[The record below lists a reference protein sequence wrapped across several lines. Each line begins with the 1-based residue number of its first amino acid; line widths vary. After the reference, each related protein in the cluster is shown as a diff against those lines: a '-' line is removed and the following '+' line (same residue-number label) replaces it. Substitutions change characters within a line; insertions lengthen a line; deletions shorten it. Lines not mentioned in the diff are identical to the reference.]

1 MKKVILDIETDA
13 LNASVIHLAICKE
26 TVPNRYHIFGSPDGY
41 SMETLPKYL
50 MSADKII
57 MHNGISFDLPVIN
70 KLLNTKIPYSKVIDT
85 LLLSYLHN
93 PVIDNGHSLEAWGKR
108 LDFPKLSHDDYST
121 YSPEMETYCKQDVDL
136 TEKLYDHFMEQVS
149 DFSKKSVELEHTV
162 RRVIDIQQDNG
173 FYLDQPKASILLAQ
187 LKDESG
193 IIEDELVK
201 EFEPTIKEL
210 KTKTKVIPFNPH
222 SRQQIGDRL
231 MKRGWEPKLFT
242 EKTGFPVVNEST
254 LDACEIPE
262 AKHLLRYMMLRKRV
276 VQIQSWIDLINPE
289 TNRVHGSVR
298 SIGAVTGRMTHNNPN
313 MAQVPSG
320 ASPYGK
326 ECRECWTVEDP
337 TNYNLVGADA
347 SGLELRCLAHYIQDE
362 NYTKEILEGDIHTAN
377 QKMAGLY
384 TRDQAK
390 TFIYALLYGA
400 GPYRIGSIVGS
411 DATVGQHLITRFL
424 NHMPKLARWRE
435 QVIEEAMGGD
445 RVKAI
450 DGRYLRIRSSH
461 AAVNTLLQGAG
472 AIICKEW
479 LVHIMK
485 MIKVA
490 GLDAK
495 PVANIHDEVQF
506 EVHKDDTQ
514 VFKDITKKAMVETEH
529 SLNVK
534 CPLDSEAKE
543 GKTWAN
549 TH

>member
-1 MKKVILDIETDA
+1 MATAIVDIETNSLDA
-13 LNASVIHLAICKE
+13 TQLHCIVARSFVTDQIKTWVGAECFK
-26 TVPNRYHIFGSPDGY
+26 FGEWS
-41 SMETLPKYL
+41 KL
-50 MSADKII
+50 MDNFI
-57 MHNGISFDLPVIN
+57 MHNGVSFDAPMLN
-70 KLLNTKIPYSKVIDT
+70 KFTGSQIKLSQVKDT
-85 LLLSYLHN
+85 LIESQLYN
-93 PVIDNGHSLEAWGKR
+93 PMREGGHSLEAWGRRLGFLKGEFTEFQEYNQEMLEYCKR
-108 LDFPKLSHDDYST
+108 DTELTKKLSST
-121 YSPEMETYCKQDVDL
+121 L
-136 TEKLYDHFMEQVS
+136 EKEGS
-149 DFSKKSVELEHTV
+149 RFSKESYELE
-162 RRVIDIQQDNG
+162 REIRAIIDQQQLNG
-173 FYLDQPKASILLAQ
+173 FAFNIRKAMQLQARLEEEQHSLEQKAEEMFPPKR
-187 LKDESG
+187 
-193 IIEDELVK
+193 V
-201 EFEPTIKEL
+201 EL
-210 KTKTKVIPFNPH
+210 KTKVKEIPFNIA
-222 SRQQIGDRL
+222 SRKQIAERL
-231 MKRGWEPKLFT
+231 MEKGWKPKDYTDKDNVIINEEVLSKIKMDEAQMFNRYFLLQKR
-242 EKTGFPVVNEST
+242 TG
-254 LDACEIPE
+254 LIKAWIKACE
-262 AKHLLRYMMLRKRV
+262 KDDRVRGKVLTLRT
-276 VQIQSWIDLINPE
+276 I
-289 TNRVHGSVR
+289 
-298 SIGAVTGRMTHNNPN
+298 TGRMAHHSPN
-313 MAQVPSG
+313 MAQVPASY
-320 ASPYGK
+320 SPYGK
-326 ECRECWTVEDP
+326 ECRNLWTVSNPD
-337 TNYNLVGADA
+337 THSLVGTDA
-347 SGLELRCLAHYIQDE
+347 SGLELRCLAHYMDDKA
-362 NYTKEILEGDIHTAN
+362 YTKEVLTGDVHTAN
-377 QKMAGLY
+377 QKMAGLK